1 MSDILTT
8 ERQPESDRTWA
19 IETNGINPITANE
32 RHGKPFEL
40 FWIWFAGN
48 IGILG
53 VVYGGLLVAAKL
65 NLWQSIFVA
74 LFASVIS
81 FALVGIL
88 SLPGV
93 RGGAPM
99 LTLSRAV
106 FGPRGNIGPTIIS
119 WLSFVGW
126 ETTLVVT
133 ATYALLGLFALVHIP
148 SNPFWTVVGLV
159 IVAGLVVLF
168 GLLGHATLVWIQRA
182 ATWLFGILTL
192 VIVAVLVGK
201 VNWAHV
207 LAAPAGP
214 WDTGLLA
221 SFIVIMAGTGIGWIN
236 AGSDYT
242 RYLPLKTKGN
252 PIIFWTVFGSTLPLF
267 VLMLVGVLTA
277 SLLPTLPTASNP
289 IQVIE
294 QALPGWM
301 TVPYLVTAIG
311 GLIVAADLDI
321 YSSGLNLLAMGI
333 KAPRYATVM
342 IDGVLMTAG
351 AIYVT
356 LVAQNF
362 YGPFVSFL
370 LLLADGLLAW
380 AGIFLVDMIW
390 RRNYDPASLTDTS
403 SRSRYF
409 YQGGFNI
416 VACVSW
422 IVGVVVGLLFTS
434 SPFFN
439 GPFATGL
446 FASTSLG
453 YIVGAAVS
461 AVLYLVL
468 TLITNGNAQAA
479 QVTSGSEAVGGG
491 E

>member
-1 MSDILTT
+1 MSETLMT
-8 ERQPESDRTWA
+8 ENQPASDRAWA
-19 IETNGINPITANE
+19 IETNGINPITETE

-74 LFASVIS
+74 FFATVVS
-81 FALVGIL
+81 FILVGIL
-88 SLPGV
+88 SIPGV

-99 LTLSRAV
+99 LTLSRAI

-133 ATYALLGLFALVHIP
+133 AAYALLGLFALVHIP
-148 SNPFWTVVGLV
+148 SNPFWTVISLV
-159 IVAGLVVLF
+159 VVAALVVLF

-192 VIVAVLVGK
+192 VIVVVLIGK
-201 VNWAHV
+201 TDWAHV

-242 RYLPLKTKGN
+242 RYFPRKTKSS

-277 SLLPTLPTASNP
+277 SLLPTLPSAANP
-289 IQVIE
+289 VQVIE

-301 TVPYLVTAIG
+301 TVPYLITAIG

-321 YSSGLNLLAMGI
+321 YSSGLNLLAMGL
-333 KAPRYATVM
+333 KAPRYMTVM

-370 LLLADGLLAW
+370 VLLADGLLAW

-390 RRNYDPASLTDTS
+390 RRGYDQASLADTT
-403 SRSRYF
+403 SRGRYF
-409 YQGGFNI
+409 YRGGFNV

-422 IVGVVVGLLFTS
+422 LIGIVVGLLFTA

-439 GPFATGL
+439 GPFATGI

-461 AVLYLVL
+461 AVLYFVL
-468 TLITNGNAQAA
+468 TLITSGNKQASL
-479 QVTSGSEAVGGG
+479 VTGRSEAVGGG